1 VDANELAMHR
11 LNTQAFISANPSTIA
26 LIPRDRQKTGTGV
39 RWIELAPRPAQVLRL
54 IDQSST
60 SGPSPGSVRAADGVQ
75 RRVTYQLLGTW
86 DAAIGLYDT
95 WVDAQ
100 GIRWVVD
107 DLLPDNGYERRAE
120 VTRYGES

>member
-11 LNTQAFISANPSTIA
+11 ANTQAFIAANPSTLS
-26 LIPRDRQKTGTGV
+26 LIPRTRQKSGTGV
-39 RWIELAPRPAQVLRL
+39 AWIPGPARPAQVMRL

-60 SGPSPGSVRAADGVQ
+60 SGPTPGSVRAADGVQ

-86 DAAIGLYDT
+86 DAAIGMYDT
-95 WVDAQ
+95 WTDAQ
-100 GIRWVVD
+100 GIVWEVQ

-120 VTRYGES
+120 VIRYGES